1 MKRIFWILALI
12 LIFANVSVSYA
23 EDNAYLND
31 PLFYRQWYYEA
42 VHAQAYRDNGID
54 GTGVKVGILDSG
66 FDPGLDDFNYDN
78 ISMVN
83 ICAAFDGDIENISKT
98 FDSYNHGVPVTSMIA
113 AQANNNAGIVGL
125 TENVCLNAY
134 QSNDINYSRAANSAS
149 LHYGIYNAYI
159 DDCDV
164 VNISQAAD
172 YGETSSYGDFDKR
185 IIDFATQDGMIIV
198 AGVGN
203 DGNKEAT
210 LNHYSFPALMD
221 DVIAVGGVEPTCDKE
236 EICYDNYTGI
246 IGEQEEI
253 INSVGIKRCRG
264 TSTWLVST
272 ILNNPDTSYKRCSFS
287 TANDSIFVSAPGDN
301 GIGDAAASWLDKK
314 LWDTLTGT
322 SFAAPIVTSAA
333 IGVKQMRPYVDTD
346 MFKEILKATSV
357 GLDEPGYDINTGWG
371 MVDFQAIYDY
381 VSQMPETIPMATP
394 EIEIDYENGVLK
406 GFQGKYIY
414 ENYKLQEQVLGKY
427 DYYINGEKITPNYP
441 QIASDTPWNKLLDTP
456 TGEVPIDES
465 WYGKDI
471 SITVKSKGKGFT
483 GSEPQTLSIPAVPD
497 APDLK
502 YNIIFDD
509 EGSVSSVDGITE
521 EMEFRKVGTNEWGTG
536 AITSAG
542 EYEIRYKATENSF
555 PSITYVITFEDKE
568 PEPEIPVVH
577 EYDVETSVSYE
588 NGTIRYEY
596 TNFLESEIPVLGV
609 VAVYDT
615 NNCFIG
621 MHTIDGFKT
630 GTNSGSFSVEGDI
643 GSVKFFAWE
652 DLLNMKPYEKIQCSE
667 YICE

>member
-1 MKRIFWILALI
+1 MKRIFSILALI
-12 LIFANVSVSYA
+12 LIFTNVSVSYA
-23 EDNAYLND
+23 EDTAYSFND
-31 PLFYRQWYYEA
+31 PWFEQQWYYEA
-42 VHAQAYRDNGID
+42 IHAQAYRDNGID
-54 GTGVKVGILDSG
+54 GTDVKVGVLDSG

-78 ISMVN
+78 ISMIN
-83 ICAAFDGDIENISKT
+83 ICAAFDGDIDNISNT
-98 FDSYNHGVPVTSMIA
+98 FDSHSHGVPVTSMIA

-125 TENVCLNAY
+125 TENVYVNAY
-134 QSNDINYSRAANSAS
+134 QLDDRNYSSAANSAA
-149 LHYGIYNAYI
+149 LHYGLYNAYM
-159 DDCDV
+159 DGCDV
-164 VNISQAAD
+164 INISKGSD
-172 YGETSSYGDFDKR
+172 YGTSSHYVDFDKKM
-185 IIDFATQDGMIIV
+185 IDYAKQDGMIIV
-198 AGVGN
+198 AAVGN
-203 DGNKEAT
+203 NGDKEQT

-221 DVIAVGGVEPTCDKE
+221 DVIAVGGVEPTCDTE
-236 EICYDNYTGI
+236 HIYYNEYTGI
-246 IGEQEEI
+246 IGDKADI
-253 INSVGIKRCRG
+253 DIKQRSG

-301 GIGDAAASWLDKK
+301 GIGDAAASWLEKK

-357 GLDEPGYDINTGWG
+357 DLDEPGYDINTGWG

-406 GFQGKYIY
+406 GFQGKYNY

-555 PSITYVITFEDKE
+555 PSITYVVTFEDKE
-568 PEPEIPVVH
+568 PEIPVVH
-577 EYDVETSVSYE
+577 KYDIETSVSYE
-588 NGTIRYEY
+588 NGEVSYSY
-596 TNFLESEIPVLGV
+596 TNYTENDIPAVGV

-615 NNCFIG
+615 NNSFIG

-630 GTNSGSFSVEGDI
+630 GTNNGSFSVEGDI

-652 DLLNMKPYEKIQCSE
+652 DFLGLKPYEKCNVTE
-667 YICE
+667 YVL

>member
-1 MKRIFWILALI
+1 MQGIFLNIIAVILLCSSTTV
-12 LIFANVSVSYA
+12 FADDTYF
-23 EDNAYLND
+23 ND
-31 PLFYRQWYYEA
+31 PLFYRQWYYET
-42 VHAQAYRDNGID
+42 VHAQAYYDNGID

-66 FDPGLDDFNYDN
+66 FDEGLDGFNYDN
-78 ISMVN
+78 ITMTNVRVLVDDN
-83 ICAAFDGDIENISKT
+83 IEDITYIPDWT
-98 FDSYNHGVPVTSMIA
+98 NHGVPVTSIIA

-125 TENVCLNAY
+125 TENVLVNEYKIDAIQNSIYLAY
-134 QSNDINYSRAANSAS
+134 KD
-149 LHYGIYNAYI
+149 G
-159 DDCDV
+159 CDV
-164 VNISQAAD
+164 INVSYGAD
-172 YGETSSYGDFDKR
+172 YASDTHDEFNKKV
-185 IIDFATQDGMIIV
+185 IDCAVQDGMIII
-198 AGVGN
+198 ASVGN
-203 DGNKEAT
+203 DGDKQET
-210 LNHYSFPALMD
+210 LNHYIFPACMD
-221 DVIAVGGVEPTCDKE
+221 DVIAVGGVEPTCDTE
-236 EICYDNYTGI
+236 EVSYYKDTGI
-246 IGEQEEI
+246 RTEKG
-253 INSVGIKRCRG
+253 VGNITG
-264 TSTWLVST
+264 AYTWLVST
-272 ILNNPDTSYKRCSFS
+272 ILNNPDTSYERCSFS
-287 TANDSIFVSAPGDN
+287 TANDSIFVCAPGTSMIMEPCKAIAEATN
-301 GIGDAAASWLDKK
+301 RSWYISN
-314 LWDTLTGT
+314 GT

-357 GLDEPGYDINTGWG
+357 DLDEPGYDINTGWG

-596 TNFLESEIPVLGV
+596 TNFLDSEIPVLGV

-615 NNCFIG
+615 NNSFIC

-652 DLLNMKPYEKIQCSE
+652 DLLNMKPCEKFQSSLF
-667 YICE
+667 

>member
-1 MKRIFWILALI
+1 MKRIISILALI
-12 LIFANVSVSYA
+12 LIFTNVSVSYA
-23 EDNAYLND
+23 EDTAYSFND
-31 PLFYRQWYYEA
+31 PWFYRQWYYEA
-42 VHAQAYRDNGID
+42 IHAQAYRDNGID
-54 GTGVKVGILDSG
+54 GTGVRVGILDTG
-66 FDPGLDDFNYDN
+66 FDKGLDDFNYDN
-78 ISMVN
+78 ITMTNVRVLVDNN
-83 ICAAFDGDIENISKT
+83 IEDITYIPDYT
-98 FDSYNHGVPVTSMIA
+98 GHGVPVTSMIA

-125 TENVCLNAY
+125 TENVLVNEYKIDAIQNSIYLAY
-134 QSNDINYSRAANSAS
+134 KD
-149 LHYGIYNAYI
+149 G
-159 DDCDV
+159 CDV
-164 VNISQAAD
+164 VNVSYGAD
-172 YGETSSYGDFDKR
+172 YASDTHDEFNKKV
-185 IIDFATQDGMIIV
+185 IDCAVQDGMIII
-198 AGVGN
+198 ASVGN
-203 DGNKEAT
+203 DGDKQET
-210 LNHYSFPALMD
+210 LNHYIFPACMD

-236 EICYDNYTGI
+236 EIWYDEYTGVI
-246 IGEQEEI
+246 DPNG
-253 INSVGIKRCRG
+253 RRG

-272 ILNNPDTSYKRCSFS
+272 ILNNPETSYERCSFS
-287 TANDSIFVSAPGDN
+287 TANDSIFVSAPGNN
-301 GIGDAAASWLDKK
+301 GFGDASASWLDKH

-333 IGVKQMRPYVDTD
+333 IGIKQMRPYVDTD

-357 GLDEPGYDINTGWG
+357 DLDEPGYDINTGWG

-483 GSEPQTLSIPAVPD
+483 DSEPQTLSIPSVPD

-555 PSITYVITFEDKE
+555 PSITYVVTFEDKE
-568 PEPEIPVVH
+568 PEPPVVH

-588 NGTIRYEY
+588 NGEV
-596 TNFLESEIPVLGV
+596 S
-609 VAVYDT
+609 
-615 NNCFIG
+615 
-621 MHTIDGFKT
+621 
-630 GTNSGSFSVEGDI
+630 
-643 GSVKFFAWE
+643 
-652 DLLNMKPYEKIQCSE
+652 
-667 YICE
+667 